1 MSIIINNI
9 IIIGQSFMLDF
20 KYQNYFAN
28 LPFDLNSFYITANNF
43 KNFIV
48 NINFMS
54 YFHQVKVFLSEKFNQ
69 FEFLHYL

>member
-1 MSIIINNI
+1 MFIIINNI
-9 IIIGQSFMLDF
+9 IIIGQSIMLNF

-48 NINFMS
+48 NINFMN
-54 YFHQVKVFLSEKFNQ
+54 YFQQVKVFLSEKFDQ
-69 FEFLHYL
+69 FELLHNL